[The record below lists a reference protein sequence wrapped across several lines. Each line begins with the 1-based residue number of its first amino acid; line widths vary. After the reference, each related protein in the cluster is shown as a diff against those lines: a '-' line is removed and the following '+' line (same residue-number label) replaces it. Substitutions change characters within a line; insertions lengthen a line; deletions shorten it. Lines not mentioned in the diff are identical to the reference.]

1 MKKKEAFLNV
11 VQVGSVDESTAQL
24 YLLASRINGDDEY
37 TGDLAELEK
46 CAIPCLQSLLPV
58 SSQSEGA
65 WSEGRNV
72 EGIKQ
77 RLLFLA
83 RKYSDKA
90 ALAELTP
97 AIKRIRKW

>member
-1 MKKKEAFLNV
+1 MTKEEAFLNV

-24 YLLASRINGDDEY
+24 YLLASNINGSDEY

-46 CAIPCLQSLLPV
+46 CAIPCLQSLLTV
-58 SSQSEGA
+58 TSQSEGA

-77 RLLFLA
+77 RLLLLA
-83 RKYSDKA
+83 RKYGNKEI
-90 ALAELTP
+90 LAELIPT
-97 AIKRIRKW
+97 IKRLRKW